1 MKNLIQNVVKALMV
15 IVFAAST
22 VAAFAIDS
30 ESPSITINK
39 IGYEKKIGVVMKNL
53 SGEVTIT
60 IQSESGSPLVE
71 EKVNQAEYAKIFN
84 VANLEAG
91 NYVFTVKSGLR
102 ELEQPF
108 EVVDKGLV
116 LDAKK
121 RREFFAPMFKS
132 NGENVDFQ
140 IMAGKLTTINVNIRN
155 SAGEVVF
162 EDLIKNV
169 VKVEKR
175 YSLRQLPKGNYTVM
189 VSTPEKDYFYDV
201 RK

>member
-15 IVFAAST
+15 IVFAATT
-22 VAAFAIDS
+22 VAAFANDS
-30 ESPSITINK
+30 EAPSITINK

-60 IQSESGSPLVE
+60 IQSENGSPLVE
-71 EKVNQAEYAKIFN
+71 EKVNQVEYAKIFN

-108 EVVDKGLV
+108 EVADKGLV

-121 RREFFAPMFKS
+121 RREFFAPIFKS
-132 NGENVDFQ
+132 DGENVDFQ
-140 IMAGKLTTINVNIRN
+140 LMAGKLTTINVNIRS